1 MPKDKSEIAKY
12 RKELIKTLTEDLADL
27 NKVIPQLDL
36 QLKQNMGARTYIQL
50 LLKKLKDEK
59 WE

>member
-12 RKELIKTLTEDLADL
+12 RKELIKTLTEDLVGL
-27 NKVIPQLDL
+27 NKVIPEQDL
-36 QLKQNMGARTYIQL
+36 ILKENMGARIYIQL